1 MRVSIVAPLTPE
13 QQQQQKK
20 KKEQRV
26 GLQQLSRL
34 QEAYCTSSITIL
46 TISYI
51 TNTLVTQSEAYE
63 FTQSDYKGQSRII
76 NTVSLTVSHRK
87 HTVYFNCSIVS
98 RPKQRHQRK
107 CHLKKAAVWKIQP
120 QKCNVDYRQCKQ
132 TLLILCERRLY
143 RVAETSTEIS
153 MLTN

>member
-13 QQQQQKK
+13 QQQQQK

-34 QEAYCTSSITIL
+34 QEAYCTSSIIIL

-87 HTVYFNCSIVS
+87 HTVDFNCSIVS

-120 QKCNVDYRQCKQ
+120 QKCNVDYRQSKQ